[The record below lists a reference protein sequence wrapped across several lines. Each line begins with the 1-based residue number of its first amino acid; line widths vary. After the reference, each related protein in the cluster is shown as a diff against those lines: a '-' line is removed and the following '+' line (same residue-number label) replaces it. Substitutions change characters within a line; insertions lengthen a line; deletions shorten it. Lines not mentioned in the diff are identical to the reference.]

1 MGIYTCISSL
11 LRSLTLHI
19 YTNIQTNHLGLDNLC
34 WDSSLEET
42 DSPSLSMQLSISAHL
57 NVGTCRISSVYIVTL
72 ATVVIILV
80 LCRQPYYESL
90 CVGTAVVHKRC
101 YVTADFL
108 DFLPGLWALRI
119 FLHYLCKDPLV
130 LGVGLMLLQ
139 VCQMGLGTTQSC
151 ILFVWGSYE
160 SL

>member
-1 MGIYTCISSL
+1 MC
-11 LRSLTLHI
+11 I

-42 DSPSLSMQLSISAHL
+42 DSPSLGRQLSVSAHL
-57 NVGTCRISSVYIVTL
+57 SVGTCRICSVYIVAL

-80 LCRQPYYESL
+80 LCRRPYCESL
-90 CVGTAVVHKRC
+90 CVGIAVIHKRC

-108 DFLPGLWALRI
+108 LGLLAFTIFLP
-119 FLHYLCKDPLV
+119 HLCKDPLV

-139 VCQMGLGTTQSC
+139 VYQMGLGTTQSC
-151 ILFVWGSYE
+151 ILFIFKSYE
-160 SL
+160 SLSLSPSTANRSVFDDG